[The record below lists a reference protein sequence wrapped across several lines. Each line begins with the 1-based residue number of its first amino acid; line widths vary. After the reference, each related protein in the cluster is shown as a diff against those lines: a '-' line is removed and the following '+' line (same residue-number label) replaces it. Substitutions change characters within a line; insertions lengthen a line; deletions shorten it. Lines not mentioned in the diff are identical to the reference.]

1 MLASTSSPN
10 DTAEINNKMEMK
22 EDLDSHSHKG
32 SNTEGSGTGEQIALA
47 NLDVEAAPKPPP
59 PGDFPE
65 GGLEAWLVV
74 FGGWCALFCTFGL
87 INCVGVFEEYYVSD
101 PLKEYSS
108 SVVSWILSVLIFLMI
123 FCGAIFGLIFDN
135 YGPRWLLWGGSV
147 TYIFG
152 LMMTSLSK
160 EYYQFFLAQ
169 AIVSAVGSS
178 AVFNACMSSI
188 VSWFL
193 RRRAAAYGVMVSG
206 SSVGGVV
213 LPIMMNKLIIKIG
226 FPWMM
231 RTLGFM
237 FMLLLGIACL
247 TVKSRLPPRPRRFV
261 LKEYAKHLK
270 DIRLVT
276 TTAASF
282 FFYMGMFLPFN
293 YVILQA
299 QNAGFSPKLVPYLI
313 PILNAMSIF
322 GRILPGVV
330 ADKMGRFNVMIIITF
345 ISAISCLAIWIPVK
359 SIAGIIVFV
368 IIFGF
373 SSGGVISLG
382 PTLVA
387 QISDIRHIG
396 TRVGVSFSI
405 QAIGALIGSPI
416 GGAIV
421 SSQHGDYLGLQL
433 FCGLSMMM
441 GCLAFIN
448 AYLYSLSMNP
458 LLMASDFTALV
469 DAIITIAQYVS
480 SVAHAAK
487 QQKELISQFQVLK
500 VVLGELD
507 GIMSKSD
514 SPLGYPGAIA
524 DLRPH
529 LMRCKASIDGAEI
542 LLQNPLNFS
551 NLGKMKRL
559 MLYCTWPSTVK
570 ELQDKAK
577 KLMEYQAMFQT
588 LLATHTCVVI
598 DWVQK
603 FSGDYH
609 RQHFEVGN
617 TRLDHT
623 GEWFD
628 HTGEWFDHTGE
639 WFLNLP
645 EVRGFRQCGND
656 EYRLLWCHGI
666 PGAGKTHLA
675 WRLIDTLMKT
685 IENDPDSAVLY
696 WYFNY
701 RNPKQ
706 HTLILPS
713 LLLQL
718 IYRFPTLHP
727 AIGELYGH
735 GKAMPNKSIVVKSID
750 TLLREFKQSFLVLD
764 ALDECF
770 NGIRDEVLSTVE
782 HLQSLGVRILMTSR
796 QTGPGEFAE
805 WAHIEVKA
813 HAEDLGHLFDYKL
826 GLSKRFSQTIKEIMI
841 KERKKEVIETIASKT
856 DGMFLWASLQLD
868 EVLEFSAVEEIREA
882 LHNMP
887 KDIPQFF
894 SRTMSRIANNGFALR
909 TLLWLAYAKNPLSF
923 DALSHALSIQLD
935 KGILKAINRDNIPH
949 IDALVENCFGL
960 IVKDGEN
967 NLRLAHFSIQ
977 EYLKSNP
984 QVFGSAMDPDLYI
997 AKVCLRYLSMDT
1009 ETETLESEI
1018 LHLYSHEGLFQNYIN
1033 AYYPWSTGQT
1043 LLPGMVEPY
1052 FYEVRGSRLYNAIEL
1067 QLRGVICH
1075 LLDEEREEFR
1085 SLGGNERATLLM
1097 RAVRDNRKD
1106 LVDVLLKAGIAPS
1119 VKGYGPEASE
1129 WNILRHAT
1137 NGPSRRKD
1145 STDSLQKDKVFYK
1158 ELYPSTLAIIMGHW
1172 DIFKMLIEKD
1182 NLAVI
1187 GDILTRAVEDEDNGL
1202 MIVENMLR
1210 EYPAI
1215 GHRHPIYVGIMEKRG
1230 WELYFPKGEMPRE
1243 QEREIL
1249 LAKKREMLQALLDA
1263 RPQLDNTDRLLDKLL
1278 PSVISYLPKKYVTM
1292 FLNKGAGRDASDHSS
1307 KALLAAI
1314 EQKDEQ
1320 LVILLVSRGA
1330 KVSARVFQE
1339 VVLRRMKNLVIYMLD
1354 KGYDASAEN
1363 KDVSANIESI
1373 GLYEDRTALHIAV
1386 EEDTTITRILL
1397 ENGANPNAQSVEFG
1411 TPLAIAS
1418 FDDNEPVIELLIKYK
1433 ADINCVRDP
1442 RYGSAL
1448 CAAASNCSL
1457 RACRLLLDNHADP
1470 NCIEALP
1477 LLAAIEPRDNIL
1489 VIKML
1494 LDRGADPMRKNRK
1507 QEYPLEE
1514 AVYHGRDDIVRLF
1527 LKHGA
1532 TLDAYGRRGSILHA
1546 AAASKKKGM
1555 VQIML
1560 DLGAKVKEYPDKF
1573 GSILQW
1579 ARPEDYQLLIEN
1591 GVKTSPPVSGYRYG
1605 TTIQAAISRIT
1616 DSSADQMKI
1625 QEKIAEAIGFLVEE
1639 AGDDINTTGGFY
1651 GSALQATSSKG
1662 YVHLVEM
1669 LLRNGALIN
1678 AKGGRCGTAL
1688 QAASYHGHFSVVYW
1702 LLENG
1707 ADVNQM
1713 GGLYG
1718 TALQAAA
1725 FNGHADVV
1733 ELLLQN
1739 KAEVNLEGG
1748 KYNTAL
1754 DAAKQRKLHC
1764 QERVKNILLSRGAV
1778 DRGLEYT
1785 YNSADDSD
1793 DYDRSSDISDSDG
1806 GEGESI

>member
-1 MLASTSSPN
+1 MLASTSSPTG
-10 DTAEINNKMEMK
+10 TAETNKKMEFK
-22 EDLDSHSHKG
+22 EDPDSRSHKG
-32 SNTEGSGTGEQIALA
+32 SNTEGSGTGEQIVLA
-47 NLDVEAAPKPPP
+47 TLDVEAAPKPPP
-59 PGDFPE
+59 PSDFPE

-74 FGGWCALFCTFGL
+74 LGGWCALFCTFGL

-169 AIVSAVGSS
+169 AIVSAIGSS

-261 LKEYAKHLK
+261 LREYAKHLK

-299 QNAGFSPKLVPYLI
+299 QNAGFSPSLVPYLI

-322 GRILPGVV
+322 GRILPGIV

-359 SIAGIIVFV
+359 SVAGIIVFV

-441 GCLAFIN
+441 GCFIFIWARFTLVGFRWTKAFMN
-448 AYLYSLSMNP
+448 AYLYS
-458 LLMASDFTALV
+458 
-469 DAIITIAQYVS
+469 
-480 SVAHAAK
+480 H
-487 QQKELISQFQVLK
+487 E
-500 VVLGELD
+500 
-507 GIMSKSD
+507 KSN
-514 SPLGYPGAIA
+514 
-524 DLRPH
+524 
-529 LMRCKASIDGAEI
+529 K
-542 LLQNPLNFS
+542 
-551 NLGKMKRL
+551 
-559 MLYCTWPSTVK
+559 
-570 ELQDKAK
+570 
-577 KLMEYQAMFQT
+577 
-588 LLATHTCVVI
+588 VI
-598 DWVQK
+598 DWLAK
-603 FSGDYH
+603 CSGDY
-609 RQHFEVGN
+609 QAKNDQIKETMVP
-617 TRLDHT
+617 DT
-623 GEWFD
+623 GF
-628 HTGEWFDHTGE
+628 
-639 WFLNLP
+639 WFLRLP
-645 EVRGFRQCGND
+645 ELQGFMQHGND
-656 EYRLLWCHGI
+656 EYRLLWCHGL
-666 PGAGKTHLA
+666 PGAGKSHLA
-675 WRLIDTLMKT
+675 CRVIETLEETFK
-685 IENDPDSAVLY
+685 NDPSSAVLY
-696 WYFNY
+696 WYFDY
-701 RNPKQ
+701 RYPQ
-706 HTLILPS
+706 ERTLILS
-713 LLLQL
+713 SFLMQL
-718 IYRFPTLHP
+718 IGQIQTLPTT
-727 AIGELYGH
+727 IVELYENK
-735 GKAMPNKSIVVKSID
+735 GKGRGNDTGPDTSVLMREID
-750 TLLREFKQSFLVLD
+750 ALLRKFKQSFVVLD
-764 ALDECF
+764 AMDECIESF
-770 NGIRDEVLSTVE
+770 QNEALEIVN
-782 HLQSLGVRILMTSR
+782 HLQNIGARILITSR
-796 QTGPGEFAE
+796 QTDPEKTFSGWIPVE
-805 WAHIEVKA
+805 IKA
-813 HAEDLGHLFDYKL
+813 HTEDIRLLIDDNLTRGRYKVMQNNEL
-826 GLSKRFSQTIKEIMI
+826 KE
-841 KERKKEVIETIASKT
+841 EVIETIVSKA
-856 DGMFLWASLQLD
+856 DGMFLWASFQLK
-868 EVLEFSAVEEIREA
+868 EVLKRLTPTRIRAVLQNLPETISEYFGGI
-882 LHNMP
+882 
-887 KDIPQFF
+887 
-894 SRTMSRIANNGFALR
+894 MSRIADNDFALR
-909 TLLWLAYAKNPLSF
+909 TLLWLVYTKEQLNF
-923 DALSHALSIQLD
+923 DALSHGLSVELGEGMLNDID
-935 KGILKAINRDNIPH
+935 RDNIPD
-949 IDALVENCFGL
+949 IEDLVDVCCGL
-960 IVKDGEN
+960 IVSDGEN
-967 NLRLAHFSIQ
+967 NLQLAHFSIQ

-984 QVFGSAMDPDLYI
+984 QVFGSAIDPDLYI
-997 AKVCLRYLSMDT
+997 ARVCLRYLSMDVF
-1009 ETETLESEI
+1009 ETKCAYGDKTFGDRMRNYPLLQYAAKRWRWHVPYEIKSAEAEMEILESEI
-1018 LHLYSHEGLFQNYIN
+1018 LFLYSDEGLFQNYIN
-1033 AYYPWSTGQT
+1033 AYDPWITRQT

-1052 FYEVRGSRLYNAIEL
+1052 FYEVRGSRLYNAVEL
-1067 QLRGVICH
+1067 QLRGVICR
-1075 LLDEEREEFR
+1075 LLNEKDFR

-1106 LVDVLLKAGIAPS
+1106 LVEILLKAGIAPS
-1119 VKGYGPEASE
+1119 IKGYGPEASE
-1129 WNILRHAT
+1129 WNIFRHAT
-1137 NGPSRRKD
+1137 NGPSMRQD
-1145 STDSLQKDKVFYK
+1145 STDSLRKDKIFYK
-1158 ELYPSTLAIIMGHW
+1158 ELYPSTLAIIMGYQ
-1172 DIFKMLIEKD
+1172 DIFEMLVDKD
-1182 NLAVI
+1182 NLDVI
-1187 GDILTRAVEDEDNGL
+1187 GDILTRAVEDEDNGHR
-1202 MIVENMLR
+1202 IVANMLR
-1210 EYPAI
+1210 EYPVI
-1215 GHRHPIYVGIMEKRG
+1215 DHKHPIYVEIMKRRG
-1230 WELYFPKGEMPRE
+1230 WERYISMGKVHLE
-1243 QEREIL
+1243 QEREIF
-1249 LAKKREMLQALLDA
+1249 LAKKRRMLQVLLDA
-1263 RPQLDNTDRLLDKLL
+1263 RPQLDNTDGLLDELL
-1278 PSVISYLPKKYVTM
+1278 PYVISYLPEKYVTT
-1292 FLNKGAGRDASDHSS
+1292 FLNKGAGRDAGEDSS
-1307 KALLAAI
+1307 MALLEAI
-1314 EQKDEQ
+1314 KQKDEQ
-1320 LVILLVSRGA
+1320 LVISLVDRGA
-1330 KVSARVFQE
+1330 KVCARVFQE
-1339 VVLRRMKNLVIYMLD
+1339 VVSNKMNNLVIYMLD
-1354 KGYDASAEN
+1354 KGYDATAEN
-1363 KDVSANIESI
+1363 KDISVTTAVFRRHIDTLQLLLRRGANVESI

-1386 EEDTTITRILL
+1386 REDATVTRILL
-1397 ENGANPNAQSVEFG
+1397 ENGANPNAHSVRSG

-1418 FDDNEPVIELLIKYK
+1418 FYDNEPVIELLIKYK
-1433 ADINCVRDP
+1433 ADINCVEVP
-1442 RYGSAL
+1442 KYGSAL

-1457 RACRLLLDNHADP
+1457 RACRLLLDNDADP

-1477 LLAAIEPRDNIL
+1477 LLAAIGLRDNIS

-1527 LKHGA
+1527 LEYGA
-1532 TLDAYGRRGSILHA
+1532 TLDARGRRGSILHA
-1546 AAASKKKGM
+1546 AAASKKEGM

-1591 GVKTSPPVSGYRYG
+1591 GVKTNPPISGHRYG

-1639 AGDDINTTGGFY
+1639 TGDDINTTGGFY
-1651 GSALQATSSKG
+1651 GSALQAASSKG

-1688 QAASYHGHFSVVYW
+1688 QAASYHGHVSVVYW

-1725 FNGHADVV
+1725 FNGHEDVA
-1733 ELLLQN
+1733 ELLLERG
-1739 KAEVNLEGG
+1739 ADINLEGG

-1754 DAAKQRKLHC
+1754 DAAKQRKLLC
-1764 QERVKNILLSRGAV
+1764 QRVRKLLLSRGAV
-1778 DRGLEYT
+1778 DHGLEYT

-1793 DYDRSSDISDSDG
+1793 NYDRSSDRSNSDED
-1806 GEGESI
+1806 EEESV